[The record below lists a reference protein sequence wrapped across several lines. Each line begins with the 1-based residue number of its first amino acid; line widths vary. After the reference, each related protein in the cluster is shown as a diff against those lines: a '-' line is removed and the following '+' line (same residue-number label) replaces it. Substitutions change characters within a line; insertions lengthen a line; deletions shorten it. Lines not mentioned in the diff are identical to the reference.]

1 MDSTRA
7 SAADQGVCPTLRL
20 RRKQTGF
27 SLGPACR
34 ARQMEIAGGMKIA
47 QAEKKPMHSN
57 MAVTYL
63 ICQAAQRR

>member
-1 MDSTRA
+1 
-7 SAADQGVCPTLRL
+7 LRL